1 MDMDYREARQYLE
14 DANKYGSVLGLDN
27 IQELLKRLDHPEN
40 ACKYVHIA
48 GTNGKGSVL
57 AYVSTVLTCAGYKV
71 GRYISPTLFKY
82 RERIQV
88 NEEYITREA
97 LARLV
102 TQIAEVIGEMTGEGR
117 PHPTPFEIETALA
130 FMYFKEME
138 CDFVV
143 LEVGLGGLEDAT
155 NVIQTTLVEV
165 MTSIS
170 MDHMAFLGN
179 TLAEIAAN
187 KAGIIKPNTVVVTD
201 WQQPE
206 AMAVIEEKCRKENCV
221 LRTARKESA
230 YGVTSGYEEQIFS
243 YKCQERVYENLVIRL
258 AGNYQIENAIV
269 ALETVDALKDLG
281 YDIPEEKIRE
291 GMMTTHWRGRFTI
304 LQKDPIVIIDGA
316 HNEDA
321 ARTLRES
328 LTMYFPEKK
337 MHFIMG
343 MFEDKECEKV
353 IKRTASLAEDIITI
367 QTPGNVRALPAE
379 DLAVL
384 VRKYNPKAEAM
395 SSIKAAVR
403 ESFRRADKDDVIVAF
418 GSLSFLGSVVRA
430 VEAVEYE

>member
-1 MDMDYREARQYLE
+1 MNYREARQYLE

-27 IQELLKRLDHPEN
+27 IRELLRRLNNPEN

-102 TQIAEVIGEMTGEGR
+102 TEIAGAIEGMTGEGR

-130 FMYFKEME
+130 FLYFKEME

-170 MDHMAFLGN
+170 MDHMAFLGD
-179 TLAEIAAN
+179 TLAEIAEN
-187 KAGIIKPNTVVVTD
+187 KAGIIKPGTVVVTD
-201 WQQPE
+201 WQQPD
-206 AMAVIEEKCRKENCV
+206 AMRVIEEKCRKENCT
-221 LRTARKESA
+221 LRTAR
-230 YGVTSGYEEQIFS
+230 
-243 YKCQERVYENLVIRL
+243 VYEDMVIRL
-258 AGNYQIENAIV
+258 AGSYQIENAIV
-269 ALETVDALKDLG
+269 ALETVDALRDLG
-281 YDIPEEKIRE
+281 YEISEEKIRE

-304 LQKDPIVIIDGA
+304 LQKDPIVVIDGA

-328 LTMYFPEKK
+328 LTMYFPEKR

-353 IKRTASLAEDIITI
+353 IKRTASLADDIITI
-367 QTPGNVRALPAE
+367 QTPGNPRALPAE
-379 DLAVL
+379 ELAEL
-384 VRKYNPKAEAM
+384 VRKYNPKVEAM
-395 SSIKAAVR
+395 SSIRKAVR
-403 ESFRRADKDDVIVAF
+403 ESFQRAEKDHVIVAF